1 MNRRQLR
8 HLNPFGQIVW
18 SDGRRAKYREDPW
31 SLVILLLGQ
40 ALVVSGAGLQ
50 MWIVD
55 SNPFAWAL
63 IGAGLLV
70 PAVANMRLGV
80 FVQRAE
86 EREAR
91 AAERYIP
98 GTFIR

>member
-8 HLNPFGQIVW
+8 HLNPFGQIEW
-18 SDGRRAKYREDPW
+18 SDGRRAKIREDPW
-31 SLVILLLGQ
+31 SLIILLLGQ
-40 ALVVSGAGLQ
+40 GIVIAGAVLEV
-50 MWIVD
+50 WFVD
-55 SNPFAWAL
+55 SNPVAWTLIVAGPLVSAL
-63 IGAGLLV
+63 
-70 PAVANMRLGV
+70 ANMRLGV